1 MILDFSTLSESKKY
15 SVMSNTIFPRPI
27 AWISTEDNGV
37 VNLAPFSYF
46 APLSSEPTLVI
57 VSIANKEETNELKD
71 TLSNIMKYRVCTI
84 NLAHKELEWSF

>member
-37 VNLAPFSYF
+37 VNLAPFSCF
-46 APLSSEPTLVI
+46 TPLSSEPPLVI
-57 VSIANKEETNELKD
+57 ENVKPEEDIKKVERKLASEKKKILGSKDSLK
-71 TLSNIMKYRVCTI
+71 
-84 NLAHKELEWSF
+84 